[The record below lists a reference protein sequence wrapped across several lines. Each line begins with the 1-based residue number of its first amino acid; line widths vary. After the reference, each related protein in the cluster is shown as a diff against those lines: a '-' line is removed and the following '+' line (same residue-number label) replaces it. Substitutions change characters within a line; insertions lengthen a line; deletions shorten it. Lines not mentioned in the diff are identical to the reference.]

1 MKSLSRVRLLATSWT
16 AAHQAPQSMGFSKQE
31 YWSGCHCLLHSSSIW
46 ENVNCLFVAVRKDP
60 IGCMT
65 PWPKFLLK
73 IRTLE
78 GYENEGTTLCTT
90 FSGWSVGTRAFQ
102 MFLSTKLA
110 MAGSGRWYAAPV
122 GVFSRGTTGISGSL
136 SCGAR
141 AFGLGR
147 AQPQRRGTSP

>member
-1 MKSLSRVRLLATSWT
+1 MKSLSRVLLVATPW
-16 AAHQAPQSMGFSKQE
+16 AAAYQAPPSMGFSRQE
-31 YWSGCHCLLHSSSIW
+31 YWSGCHRLLHSSSIW

-110 MAGSGRWYAAPV
+110 MAGSGRW
-122 GVFSRGTTGISGSL
+122 
-136 SCGAR
+136 
-141 AFGLGR
+141 
-147 AQPQRRGTSP
+147 

>member
-1 MKSLSRVRLLATSWT
+1 MKSLSRVLLVATPW
-16 AAHQAPQSMGFSKQE
+16 AAAYQAPPSMGFSRQE

-110 MAGSGRWYAAPV
+110 MAGSGRW
-122 GVFSRGTTGISGSL
+122 
-136 SCGAR
+136 
-141 AFGLGR
+141 
-147 AQPQRRGTSP
+147 